1 MFLWGCGSP
10 KTSEEIS
17 SEEYIESYTQDTIV
31 FPPEYM
37 QVQSEE
43 HIAQIDSQRK
53 RGETEKDSISEIEES
68 KLVTALKELSEKIN
82 SYTLQDK
89 PVPDSLTKRYAAVAS
104 VLNVDGKVG
113 KNIPVDNI
121 CSIWL

>member
-10 KTSEEIS
+10 KTSEEVS

-43 HIAQIDSQRK
+43 HIAQIDSQGKRRK
-53 RGETEKDSISEIEES
+53 TEKDSISEIEDQKRPFELTQLDTIS
-68 KLVTALKELSEKIN
+68 LLPEIKRNKEILNQQQLI
-82 SYTLQDK
+82 L
-89 PVPDSLTKRYAAVAS
+89 DSLLK
-104 VLNVDGKVG
+104 K
-113 KNIPVDNI
+113 K
-121 CSIWL
+121 